1 MYRHIHQG
9 ISIAYRIRWMSNK
22 QHTVRNG
29 DTDRYPC
36 CFMIGCWAEK
46 PKHQHKSWI
55 AYSLSHGSEPRT
67 QNSESYSSS
76 TQYARNIDIIVY
88 TAFYTWNVRIL
99 CAASGGIYSAPNG
112 SNNTRRSQI
121 LFVVCATFVWCF
133 FYTRSLPLS
142 LGIFLSMCACALN
155 RPSFHVF
162 FFNGSMYSSPCVL
175 IYSAC
180 VRQTTFNVYRIH
192 FKFYRFDVAS
202 YWVGSLLLCCSML
215 CPIQCIKMVA
225 HRQSTKTFSW
235 NIHKIKSFL
244 VIWCCSHD
252 CHSCIQ
258 FFGYLP
264 SHSKFHRRK

>member
-1 MYRHIHQG
+1 MHWNRFDRNVDNDKMYRHIHQG
-9 ISIAYRIRWMSNK
+9 ISVAYRIRWMSNK

-99 CAASGGIYSAPNG
+99 CVASGGIYSAPNG

-133 FYTRSLPLS
+133 FYTCSLS
-142 LGIFLSMCACALN
+142 LSVYSFRCVPVHWTDHHSM
-155 RPSFHVF
+155 S
-162 FFNGSMYSSPCVL
+162 SSSPTLCIPLLVCL
-175 IYSAC
+175 FILRAFVRPHLMSIVSILNFIDLMLLHIEWALFYCAAQCSAPY
-180 VRQTTFNVYRIH
+180 N
-192 FKFYRFDVAS
+192 A
-202 YWVGSLLLCCSML
+202 
-215 CPIQCIKMVA
+215 
-225 HRQSTKTFSW
+225 
-235 NIHKIKSFL
+235 
-244 VIWCCSHD
+244 
-252 CHSCIQ
+252 
-258 FFGYLP
+258 
-264 SHSKFHRRK
+264 

>member
-1 MYRHIHQG
+1 MAPNLVHKTVRATAAAHNMHG
-9 ISIAYRIRWMSNK
+9 ISTSSCTQHFIHETFVFYVLQAGGYIALQMVVTTQGEAKYCLLCVLHLCGAFFIL
-22 QHTVRNG
+22 
-29 DTDRYPC
+29 
-36 CFMIGCWAEK
+36 AL
-46 PKHQHKSWI
+46 
-55 AYSLSHGSEPRT
+55 SLS
-67 QNSESYSSS
+67 
-76 TQYARNIDIIVY
+76 
-88 TAFYTWNVRIL
+88 
-99 CAASGGIYSAPNG
+99 
-112 SNNTRRSQI
+112 
-121 LFVVCATFVWCF
+121 
-133 FYTRSLPLS
+133 LS
-142 LGIFLSMCACALN
+142 LCVGIFLSMCACALN

-162 FFNGSMYSSPCVL
+162 FFNDSMYSSPCVL